1 MTKQES
7 LNQLN
12 QYKSVLETTKDFALQ
27 ASTSTEQNGG
37 EERCIQLFNK
47 ILLAVRNQIVD
58 GLIDPLD
65 VDANFSEISV
75 ACTQLLALLSVE
87 PNYEDSDFNEDN
99 SEQGRFGD
107 FGNLFEG
114 FDNDFQDIF
123 RDLGRTVRDNIPQ
136 VIKDKVAEELH
147 RASEEIKK
155 AEARLRNSGGADS
168 NQAEYTEIVIEDH
181 EQPNEDNQNTSPD
194 SEVISMLKSQIEELK
209 AELQATKS
217 TVNQGSEKKS
227 ESLSNVSIKKNIE
240 SVEIE

>member
-12 QYKSVLETTKDFALQ
+12 QYKSILETTKDFALQ

-65 VDANFSEISV
+65 IDANFSEISV

-99 SEQGRFGD
+99 SEQGRFGN
-107 FGNLFEG
+107 FGNLW
-114 FDNDFQDIF
+114 DIKGNK
-123 RDLGRTVRDNIPQ
+123 LTPWGNMG
-136 VIKDKVAEELH
+136 
-147 RASEEIKK
+147 
-155 AEARLRNSGGADS
+155 N
-168 NQAEYTEIVIEDH
+168 
-181 EQPNEDNQNTSPD
+181 
-194 SEVISMLKSQIEELK
+194 
-209 AELQATKS
+209 
-217 TVNQGSEKKS
+217 
-227 ESLSNVSIKKNIE
+227 
-240 SVEIE
+240 

>member
-12 QYKSVLETTKDFALQ
+12 QYKSVLEITKDFALQ

-99 SEQGRFGD
+99 SEQGRFGN

-114 FDNDFQDIF
+114 FENDFQDVF
-123 RDLGRTVRDNIPQ
+123 RDLGRKVRDYIPQ
-136 VIKDKVAEELH
+136 VSKDSAADELH
-147 RASEEIKK
+147 RASEEIK
-155 AEARLRNSGGADS
+155 
-168 NQAEYTEIVIEDH
+168 
-181 EQPNEDNQNTSPD
+181 
-194 SEVISMLKSQIEELK
+194 
-209 AELQATKS
+209 
-217 TVNQGSEKKS
+217 
-227 ESLSNVSIKKNIE
+227 
-240 SVEIE
+240 

>member
-1 MTKQES
+1 MTKKES

-12 QYKSVLETTKDFALQ
+12 QYKSVLETTKDFSIQ
-27 ASTSTEQNGG
+27 ASASGEQNGG

-58 GLIDPLD
+58 GLIDPLN
-65 VDANFSEISV
+65 VDANYSEISV
-75 ACTQLLALLSVE
+75 ACTQLLALLSE
-87 PNYEDSDFNEDN
+87 DPNHEDNYFNED
-99 SEQGRFGD
+99 SKEEGR

-123 RDLGRTVRDNIPQ
+123 RDLGRKVRDNIPK

-155 AEARLRNSGGADS
+155 AEAHLRNSGETES
-168 NQAEYTEIVIEDH
+168 NQAEYTEIVIEDDS
-181 EQPNEDNQNTSPD
+181 QDSQDSQNASSD
-194 SEVISMLKSQIEELK
+194 SKTISMLKNQIEELK
-209 AELQATKS
+209 AELQATRS
-217 TVNQGSEKKS
+217 TVNQESKKS
-227 ESLSNVSIKKNIE
+227 ESLSDVSIRKNIE

>member
-1 MTKQES
+1 MTKKES

-12 QYKSVLETTKDFALQ
+12 QYKSVLETTKDFSIQ
-27 ASTSTEQNGG
+27 ASASGEQNGG

-58 GLIDPLD
+58 GLIDPLN
-65 VDANFSEISV
+65 VDANYSEISV
-75 ACTQLLALLSVE
+75 ACTQLLALLSE
-87 PNYEDSDFNEDN
+87 DPNHEDNYFNED
-99 SEQGRFGD
+99 SKEEGR

-123 RDLGRTVRDNIPQ
+123 RDLGRKVRDNIPK

-155 AEARLRNSGGADS
+155 AEVHLRNSGETES
-168 NQAEYTEIVIEDH
+168 NQAEYTEIVIEDDS
-181 EQPNEDNQNTSPD
+181 QDSQDSQNVSSD
-194 SEVISMLKSQIEELK
+194 SKTISMLKNQIEELK
-209 AELQATKS
+209 AELQATRS
-217 TVNQGSEKKS
+217 TVNQESKKS
-227 ESLSNVSIKKNIE
+227 ESLSDVSIRKNIE

>member
-12 QYKSVLETTKDFALQ
+12 QYKSILETTKDFALQ

-87 PNYEDSDFNEDN
+87 PNYEDSDFNGDN
-99 SEQGRFGD
+99 SEPGR

-114 FDNDFQDIF
+114 FDNDFQDIV
-123 RDLGRTVRDNIPQ
+123 RDLGRKVRDNIPQ
-136 VIKDKVAEELH
+136 VIKDKVAEELY

-155 AEARLRNSGGADS
+155 AEVRLRNSGGADS

-194 SEVISMLKSQIEELK
+194 SETISMLKSQIEELK
-209 AELQATKS
+209 TELQATKS